1 MWTRLGFSTQ
11 KSSRDLCTAHR
22 VIIMNR
28 TMYSEPL
35 VKFNPF
41 LTVRVFACK
50 QPRVRVDSSTVILTS
65 GSPQAVRHVWKKVKN
80 LRRSCLS
87 TISVQSVT
95 TDGVTVL
102 QAAKEVCV
110 VFYSTGKRIQCVKE
124 VCV

>member
-1 MWTRLGFSTQ
+1 MTSTYPN
-11 KSSRDLCTAHR
+11 SREFEL
-22 VIIMNR
+22 
-28 TMYSEPL
+28 
-35 VKFNPF
+35 
-41 LTVRVFACK
+41 
-50 QPRVRVDSSTVILTS
+50 DSSTVILTS

-110 VFYSTGKRIQCVKE
+110 VYRQKNP
-124 VCV
+124 VC